1 MTFNF
6 ELIILLAFFGALI
19 QEVPLYQR
27 LLEALFLDIKPFNCA
42 LCLTFW
48 VSLPIFIFTSGDVFI
63 FNSIGH
69 ASVACVLAELINRK
83 LQ

>member
-1 MTFNF
+1 MILNI
-6 ELIILLAFFGALI
+6 ELIIMLAFFGALI

-48 VSLPIFIFTSGDVFI
+48 IGLPTFIFTNGDVFI
-63 FNSIGH
+63 FNSIGQ
-69 ASVACVLAELINRK
+69 ACVTAVLAELINRK